1 MSRSS
6 SIMLD
11 YMSWSAADWRWSS
24 ARVLARKGR
33 WFDPL
38 VADNW
43 ISASLRYLR
52 HCDDQAKLQRI
63 AKRWPMVA
71 AVPGAMEISAGP
83 KLDRLAVEARLL
95 ALEPVEVIAARMGRP
110 AADVEAF
117 EKLFLDFRA
126 RHDSSFWIDARV
138 IQSHIYLRR
147 PQTLRTAVL
156 RLAYRGPAVAEQVL
170 ATVSQHVR
178 EHTWDTIA
186 SAAGKEASS
195 IDRLTLMTLMAP
207 LTEEARGKLGR
218 QYRRLRRDLGLFE
231 RVRQHAPTET
241 RENTATQPP
250 LWESLRGQLQS
261 AYQLPI
267 ASKSVVA

>member
-1 MSRSS
+1 
-6 SIMLD
+6 MLD

-38 VADNW
+38 IADNW

-52 HCDDQAKLQRI
+52 HRDDRAKLQRI

-71 AVPGAMEISAGP
+71 AVPGAMEIAEGP

-95 ALEPVEVIAARMGRP
+95 ALEPVDVVAARAGRP
-110 AADVEAF
+110 TADIEAY
-117 EKLFLDFRA
+117 ERLFLDFRA

-138 IQSHIYLRR
+138 IQSHIYVRR
-147 PQTLRTAVL
+147 PQTLRSAVL

-170 ATVSQHVR
+170 TAVSQHVG

-186 SAAGKEASS
+186 SAAGEDASAT
-195 IDRLTLMTLMAP
+195 DRLTLMALATLMAP
-207 LTEEARGKLGR
+207 WTTEAHAKLSR
-218 QYRRLRRDLGLFE
+218 QYRRLRRDLGLFGPQPE
-231 RVRQHAPTET
+231 QTTQAASKPPTAE
-241 RENTATQPP
+241 PP
-250 LWESLRGQLQS
+250 LWEHLRVQIQA
-261 AYQLPI
+261 AYEQPRP
-267 ASKSVVA
+267 AAATAVVA